1 MNTPAR
7 ASLPVIKRLPKYY
20 RYLRSLQVDGIN
32 SISSRELAAQ
42 MGTTASQ
49 VRQDFNC
56 IGDVN
61 GRQGIGYSVENLLSI
76 LEHLLFGNG
85 DLLPTILIGCG
96 RLGKAVSRFITTD
109 TNGYKLIA
117 AFDNSADEV
126 GKEISGVQIL
136 NIDELEAFCAEHHPE
151 VAVLCLPRSGA
162 EELSSRLVSLG
173 IQGFWNFSH
182 YDLSISYPDVV
193 VENVHLG
200 DSLMSLGYRLIAAF
214 DVAQSEVGKEIS
226 GIQIRHIDELE
237 SFCAEHHP
245 KVAVL
250 CVPRDGAEQVSG
262 RLVDLGIEGFWNFSH
277 YDLSVPYPDVVVEN
291 VHLGDSLM
299 SLGYRLRN
307 QD

>member
-1 MNTPAR
+1 MNTPAK

-20 RYLRSLQVDGIN
+20 RYLRSLQADGIT

-76 LEHLLFGNG
+76 LESLLFGNG
-85 DLLPTILIGCG
+85 DRLPTILIGCG

-109 TNGYKLIA
+109 ANGYKLIA
-117 AFDNSADEV
+117 AFDVAQNEV
-126 GKEISGVQIL
+126 GKEINGIQIRHV
-136 NIDELEAFCAEHHPE
+136 DELEAFCAEHHPE
-151 VAVLCLPRSGA
+151 VA
-162 EELSSRLVSLG
+162 
-173 IQGFWNFSH
+173 
-182 YDLSISYPDVV
+182 
-193 VENVHLG
+193 
-200 DSLMSLGYRLIAAF
+200 
-214 DVAQSEVGKEIS
+214 
-226 GIQIRHIDELE
+226 
-237 SFCAEHHP
+237 
-245 KVAVL
+245 
-250 CVPRDGAEQVSG
+250 VPRDGAEQVSG

-307 QD
+307 QE

>member
-1 MNTPAR
+1 MNTPAK

-61 GRQGIGYSVENLLSI
+61 GRQGLGYSENLLSI
-76 LEHLLFGNG
+76 LEGLLFGSG
-85 DLLPTILIGCG
+85 DRLPTILIGCG

-109 TNGYKLIA
+109 TN
-117 AFDNSADEV
+117 
-126 GKEISGVQIL
+126 
-136 NIDELEAFCAEHHPE
+136 
-151 VAVLCLPRSGA
+151 
-162 EELSSRLVSLG
+162 
-173 IQGFWNFSH
+173 
-182 YDLSISYPDVV
+182 
-193 VENVHLG
+193 
-200 DSLMSLGYRLIAAF
+200 GYRLIAAF